1 MENTNKSQRYCLACG
16 KEVIQLPRTKPKKYC
31 CDKCRITYW
40 HIKRRYDTEHHLED
54 SYTCK
59 HCGKKFFA
67 YCAKDRKYCSHEC
80 YISDRYGTANERKGT
95 KIQKHD
101 IDSENHRIH
110 EVRSDIDEVKSQNRI
125 ERNAD
130 EQKQKKEI
138 NL

>member
-16 KEVIQLPRTKPKKYC
+16 KEIIQLPKTKPKKFC

-40 HIKRRYDTEHHLED
+40 HIKRKNDTEHHLED
-54 SYTCK
+54 SYICK

-95 KIQKHD
+95 ENTTLIQK
-101 IDSENHRIH
+101 II
-110 EVRSDIDEVKSQNRI
+110 VFTKSDLTLMKLNPKTE
-125 ERNAD
+125 
-130 EQKQKKEI
+130 
-138 NL
+138 